1 MTHKANRN
9 ERHTRGDA
17 IVNVA
22 FSNTMLQPGDH
33 DSVIGRPLY
42 RRFPRHD
49 PSSIDPKRRL
59 ADAMEPTVEIHDVSI
74 DLPPAAL
81 SSAGSTPTLESA
93 LTITATASSESL
105 RAETDNEQSVYS
117 VALLDRC
124 MDLVTRNDSVCDRQ
138 RYASSTWFS
147 LVRRR
152 CSNIR
157 GWLPRMC
164 SCLDADNAQFLGPS
178 TCSRYQRLS
187 PRRNLLEI
195 AYRSINGNRRP
206 KRFARPDESED
217 DEEQTEELRFY
228 CDDDACYDVIVEH
241 DLRAIDLC
249 KLLKAKRSTV
259 GVDWSIV
266 ETWPELGI
274 ERALEDHEDILAV
287 HRETKTFSA
296 ERARKFIFRQDC
308 LKYEFFHDPELFLST
323 KMIDVPTVFAEDWHA
338 LDETEAALR
347 DYLENEEIAECP
359 EVFGLAWIQN
369 GRLNIWSKI
378 CLLLRDREL
387 YHAKKKSERAFPFA
401 RLSDYAVYKI
411 TNVRKR
417 YRAPF
422 PWGICLRSTNT
433 APKSKTIAER
443 GETGLKVIA
452 FHSEKSR
459 ACWLTAMRL
468 AKYGKQL
475 RENYRAFKNKQC
487 EQTDGPKDRYV
498 NYNVSNESVRSR
510 VAMDFTGSVGRIVD
524 DPKEAKNIAES
535 EGMNW
540 RRTWRP
546 FSRPPPGCTVVRLHG
561 LDDGIHVLQ
570 PWFHRGLKRDI
581 AAAIVRDQGSVDGVF
596 LVRESKS
603 NLGAYV
609 LTYKYSEK
617 VFHAQI
623 QPVFDERCNC
633 WLYTLDKGVTRFYD
647 LLQLIEFYQLNA
659 GCLPTRLTHY
669 VQNGV
674 PEVLPLPV
682 PMALTQTEDGGG
694 GSPPSPTELNR
705 RRLGAATDGT
715 TAEGTAAA
723 AASSYTVGYK
733 SI

>member
-387 YHAKKKSERAFPFA
+387 YHAKK
-401 RLSDYAVYKI
+401 
-411 TNVRKR
+411 
-417 YRAPF
+417 
-422 PWGICLRSTNT
+422 
-433 APKSKTIAER
+433 
-443 GETGLKVIA
+443 
-452 FHSEKSR
+452 
-459 ACWLTAMRL
+459 
-468 AKYGKQL
+468 
-475 RENYRAFKNKQC
+475 
-487 EQTDGPKDRYV
+487 
-498 NYNVSNESVRSR
+498 ESVRSR

>member
-1 MTHKANRN
+1 MTI
-9 ERHTRGDA
+9 GDT
-17 IVNVA
+17 IVKVA
-22 FSNTMLQPGDH
+22 FSSTMLQAGH
-33 DSVIGRPLY
+33 RDSVTGRPLC
-42 RRFPRHD
+42 RRFPHHD
-49 PSSIDPKRRL
+49 PSPIVPKRPVP
-59 ADAMEPTVEIHDVSI
+59 DAMESTVEIHHVSI
-74 DLPPAAL
+74 DSPLTAI
-81 SSAGSTPTLESA
+81 SSIGNTPTLESA
-93 LTITATASSESL
+93 LTTTATTSSDSL
-105 RAETDNEQSVYS
+105 RVETNNQQSIYN

-124 MDLVTRNDSVCDRQ
+124 TGLVTRNDPICDRQ
-138 RYASSTWFS
+138 RYASTTWFS

-152 CSNIR
+152 CSSIR
-157 GWLPRMC
+157 DWLPRMC
-164 SCLDADNAQFLGPS
+164 SCLDTDDTQFLGPS

-187 PRRNLLEI
+187 PRRNLFEF
-195 AYRSINGNRRP
+195 AYRSMNRNRTA
-206 KRFARPDESED
+206 KRFARPDESEKD
-217 DEEQTEELRFY
+217 KKQTEELRFY
-228 CDDDACYDVIVEH
+228 CDDDVCYDVIVEH
-241 DLRAIDLC
+241 ELRAIDLC
-249 KLLKAKRSTV
+249 KVLKAKRSMV
-259 GVDWSIV
+259 GTNWSIV

-274 ERALEDHEDILAV
+274 ERVLEDHEDVLAV
-287 HRETKTFSA
+287 HKEMKTFSA
-296 ERARKFIFRQDC
+296 ERARKFIFREDC
-308 LKYEFFHDPELFLST
+308 LKYKFFHDPELFLST
-323 KMIDVPTVFAEDWHA
+323 EMIDVPTVFAEDWHA
-338 LDETEAALR
+338 LDKTKAALR
-347 DYLENEEIAECP
+347 NYLENEEITECP
-359 EVFGLAWIQN
+359 EIFGLAWIQDR
-369 GRLNIWSKI
+369 RLNIWRQI
-378 CLLLRDREL
+378 CLRLRDQEL
-387 YHAKKKSERAFPFA
+387 YQAKKISERAFRFVH
-401 RLSDYAVYKI
+401 LSDYAIYKI
-411 TNVRKR
+411 TNARKI
-417 YRAPF
+417 YSAPF
-422 PWGICLRSTNT
+422 PWGICLRSTST
-433 APKSKTIAER
+433 ARKSKTTAER
-443 GETGLKVIA
+443 GEAGLKVIV

-459 ACWLTAMRL
+459 TCWLMAMRL

-570 PWFHRGLKRDI
+570 PWFHRGLKREI
-581 AAAIVRDQGSVDGVF
+581 AAAIIRDQGSADGVF

-617 VFHAQI
+617 IFHAQI

-633 WLYTLDKGVTRFYD
+633 WLYTLDRGVTRFYD

-682 PMALTQTEDGGG
+682 PMTLTQQAEDGGG
-694 GSPPSPTELNR
+694 SPASPTELNR
-705 RRLGAATDGT
+705 RRLGVATEST
-715 TAEGTAAA
+715 MTEGTAAA
-723 AASSYTVGYK
+723 ASSCTVSYR

>member
-42 RRFPRHD
+42 RRFPHHD

-74 DLPPAAL
+74 DLPLAAL

-93 LTITATASSESL
+93 VTTTATASSESL

-124 MDLVTRNDSVCDRQ
+124 TDLVTRNDSVCDRQ

-323 KMIDVPTVFAEDWHA
+323 EMIDVPTVFAEDWHA

-369 GRLNIWSKI
+369 GRLNIWRKI

-387 YHAKKKSERAFPFA
+387 YHAK
-401 RLSDYAVYKI
+401 
-411 TNVRKR
+411 
-417 YRAPF
+417 
-422 PWGICLRSTNT
+422 
-433 APKSKTIAER
+433 
-443 GETGLKVIA
+443 
-452 FHSEKSR
+452 
-459 ACWLTAMRL
+459 
-468 AKYGKQL
+468 KYGKQL

-694 GSPPSPTELNR
+694 GSPPSPTELDR

-715 TAEGTAAA
+715 MAEGTAAA
-723 AASSYTVGYK
+723 AASSYTVSYK

>member
-1 MTHKANRN
+1 MNATI
-9 ERHTRGDA
+9 GDT

-22 FSNTMLQPGDH
+22 FSNTMLQADDH
-33 DSVIGRPLY
+33 DSVTGRPLY
-42 RRFPRHD
+42 RRFPHHD
-49 PSSIDPKRRL
+49 PSSIVPKRRL
-59 ADAMEPTVEIHDVSI
+59 SDAMEPTVEIHHVPI
-74 DLPPAAL
+74 DLPLTAI
-81 SSAGSTPTLESA
+81 SSIGSTPTLESA
-93 LTITATASSESL
+93 VTTTATTSSESL
-105 RAETDNEQSVYS
+105 RVETDNEQSVYS

-124 MDLVTRNDSVCDRQ
+124 TDLVTRNDSACDRQ

-164 SCLDADNAQFLGPS
+164 SCLDADNAQFLAPS

-187 PRRNLLEI
+187 PRRNLFEI
-195 AYRSINGNRRP
+195 AYRSMNRNRTP
-206 KRFARPDESED
+206 KGFARPDESEE

-287 HRETKTFSA
+287 HRETKTFSP
-296 ERARKFIFRQDC
+296 ERARKFIFREDC

-323 KMIDVPTVFAEDWHA
+323 GMIDVPTVFAEDWHA

-369 GRLNIWSKI
+369 GRLNIWRKI

-387 YHAKKKSERAFPFA
+387 YHAKK
-401 RLSDYAVYKI
+401 
-411 TNVRKR
+411 
-417 YRAPF
+417 
-422 PWGICLRSTNT
+422 
-433 APKSKTIAER
+433 
-443 GETGLKVIA
+443 
-452 FHSEKSR
+452 
-459 ACWLTAMRL
+459 
-468 AKYGKQL
+468 
-475 RENYRAFKNKQC
+475 
-487 EQTDGPKDRYV
+487 
-498 NYNVSNESVRSR
+498 ESVRSR
-510 VAMDFTGSVGRIVD
+510 VAMDFTGSVGRIVN
-524 DPKEAKNIAES
+524 DPKEAKNIAEN

-540 RRTWRP
+540 RRNWRP
-546 FSRPPPGCTVVRLHG
+546 FSRPPPGCAVVRLHG
-561 LDDGIHVLQ
+561 LDDGIHILQ
-570 PWFHRGLKRDI
+570 PWFHRGLRRDI
-581 AAAIVRDQGSVDGVF
+581 AAAIVREQGSVDGVF

-617 VFHAQI
+617 VFHTQI
-623 QPVFDERCNC
+623 QPVFDERCSC

-669 VQNGV
+669 VQNDV
-674 PEVLPLPV
+674 QEASPLPV
-682 PMALTQTEDGGG
+682 PLTQTEDGG

-705 RRLGAATDGT
+705 RRLGAATNGT
-715 TAEGTAAA
+715 MAEGTVAAT
-723 AASSYTVGYK
+723 SSYTVSYK

>member
-1 MTHKANRN
+1 MNATI
-9 ERHTRGDA
+9 GDTIA
-17 IVNVA
+17 NVA
-22 FSNTMLQPGDH
+22 FSNTMLQAGDH
-33 DSVIGRPLY
+33 DSVTGRPLY
-42 RRFPRHD
+42 RRYPHHD

-59 ADAMEPTVEIHDVSI
+59 PDAMEPTVEIHDVSI
-74 DLPPAAL
+74 DLPLTAI
-81 SSAGSTPTLESA
+81 SSIGSTPTLESA
-93 LTITATASSESL
+93 VTTTATASSESL
-105 RAETDNEQSVYS
+105 RVETDNEQSVYS

-124 MDLVTRNDSVCDRQ
+124 TDLVTRNDSVCDRQ

-157 GWLPRMC
+157 DWLPRMC

-187 PRRNLLEI
+187 PRRNLFEL
-195 AYRSINGNRRP
+195 AYRSMNRNRTP
-206 KRFARPDESED
+206 KRFARPDESEE

-249 KLLKAKRSTV
+249 KLLKAKRSTA

-296 ERARKFIFRQDC
+296 ERARKFIFREDC

-323 KMIDVPTVFAEDWHA
+323 EMIDVPTVFAEDWHA

-369 GRLNIWSKI
+369 GRLNIWRKI
-378 CLLLRDREL
+378 CLLLRDGEL
-387 YHAKKKSERAFPFA
+387 YHAK
-401 RLSDYAVYKI
+401 
-411 TNVRKR
+411 
-417 YRAPF
+417 
-422 PWGICLRSTNT
+422 
-433 APKSKTIAER
+433 
-443 GETGLKVIA
+443 
-452 FHSEKSR
+452 
-459 ACWLTAMRL
+459 
-468 AKYGKQL
+468 KYGKQL

-487 EQTDGPKDRYV
+487 EQTDSPKDRYV

-694 GSPPSPTELNR
+694 SPPSPTELNR

-715 TAEGTAAA
+715 MAEGTAA
-723 AASSYTVGYK
+723 AASSYTVSYK

>member
-1 MTHKANRN
+1 
-9 ERHTRGDA
+9 
-17 IVNVA
+17 
-22 FSNTMLQPGDH
+22 
-33 DSVIGRPLY
+33 
-42 RRFPRHD
+42 
-49 PSSIDPKRRL
+49 
-59 ADAMEPTVEIHDVSI
+59 
-74 DLPPAAL
+74 
-81 SSAGSTPTLESA
+81 
-93 LTITATASSESL
+93 
-105 RAETDNEQSVYS
+105 
-117 VALLDRC
+117 
-124 MDLVTRNDSVCDRQ
+124 
-138 RYASSTWFS
+138 
-147 LVRRR
+147 
-152 CSNIR
+152 
-157 GWLPRMC
+157 MC

-195 AYRSINGNRRP
+195 AYRSLNGNRRP

-323 KMIDVPTVFAEDWHA
+323 EMIDVPTVFAEDWHA

-369 GRLNIWSKI
+369 GRLNIWRKI

-387 YHAKKKSERAFPFA
+387 YQAK
-401 RLSDYAVYKI
+401 
-411 TNVRKR
+411 
-417 YRAPF
+417 
-422 PWGICLRSTNT
+422 
-433 APKSKTIAER
+433 
-443 GETGLKVIA
+443 
-452 FHSEKSR
+452 
-459 ACWLTAMRL
+459 
-468 AKYGKQL
+468 KYGKQL

-623 QPVFDERCNC
+623 QPGTSNGNGGDNDNDNNNDRGKSTLRDAESGTSRHNGLKLTMPTISASVAPSRYMENESGRGGNGSGSASGSGSANGSGTGNATPNTTTTSLSRRHPSEDT
-633 WLYTLDKGVTRFYD
+633 TLDYAYD
-647 LLQLIEFYQLNA
+647 NPA
-659 GCLPTRLTHY
+659 MT
-669 VQNGV
+669 
-674 PEVLPLPV
+674 
-682 PMALTQTEDGGG
+682 
-694 GSPPSPTELNR
+694 PSPETVQHRTKRE
-705 RRLGAATDGT
+705 
-715 TAEGTAAA
+715 
-723 AASSYTVGYK
+723 SSF
-733 SI
+733 